1 MGAATGGTA
10 WRRWVAGPL
19 AWAWRLVAGAV
30 FVLGTLALTAVV
42 LQFTEVPE
50 RALSWLANP
59 PTTERY
65 GALEG
70 ASEGEVPGAVLL
82 LAGSGIPGE
91 TGLIRVWHAAGV
103 ARRFSEARVYLA
115 LPSAADGARE
125 AYLRELDVRGVERWR
140 VTVLGEGNDTYH
152 QAEAAAK
159 VFSTGLERGAGVVV
173 VTSPEHEYRVVACLR
188 RLGVTRRLWAC
199 PAYSKSLDDLHGAE
213 PEMRISPATLEP
225 SVAEAE
231 AVAEDAGE
239 AVRAGRNQGA
249 DRVRRNLDASQRV
262 LDELLALAAY
272 RFRGWL

>member
-1 MGAATGGTA
+1 MRVATGGTA
-10 WRRWVAGPL
+10 WRRWGAGLL

-30 FVLGTLALTAVV
+30 FVLGTLVLTAVV
-42 LQFTEVPE
+42 LQFTPVPE

-65 GALEG
+65 GAAGSEWEG
-70 ASEGEVPGAVLL
+70 DAPGAVLL

-91 TGLIRVWHAAGV
+91 TGLVRAWHAAEL
-103 ARRFSEARVYLA
+103 ARRFPEARVYLA
-115 LPSAADGARE
+115 LPEAAEGARE

-159 VFSTGLERGAGVVV
+159 AFSVGLERGAGVVV

-188 RLGVTRRLWAC
+188 RQGVTRRLWAC
-199 PAYSKSLDDLHGAE
+199 PAYSKSLDDPQGTE

-239 AVRAGRNQGA
+239 AVREGRNQGA